1 MTSAAHRK
9 SIRFTLTLLIL
20 VPLLALTALWGY
32 AASVWTAEGLALRDD
47 AALAASAGKPAHT
60 LVVRLQ
66 EERRLTAAWQTSPGD
81 ASRTAVTDAR
91 SSTDTAV
98 ARFRAWR
105 AGADVTEETVK
116 GRAAGLGKALEELSQ
131 QRDAID
137 QRAADGAEAF
147 RYYTD
152 TVEEGTA
159 LLASVTRIGDGR
171 LAYGSAAVNHLV
183 QFSEMLSREDALFTT
198 AQASKR
204 LTAGTRAEFG
214 GYVAVQQQ
222 AATALDT
229 ADLSTSDAKA
239 FRRITGSP
247 QWTMLVSLEDD
258 VVSGRTGLPKEA
270 GKWRESADVVG
281 KDLREL
287 GTDALGGVTAEAS
300 SRADDLIIRVV
311 IGSAV
316 ALAVLGA
323 AGALVPRFTRSL
335 VDRLTR
341 IRQSAVELA
350 DNRLPR
356 LVEQLGRGEQAE
368 PVEPNPQQDHGADE
382 VGRLAAATQY
392 LAQAVETMFVQQA
405 RQFVQQARKRD
416 GTEQAFLGLA
426 RRTQVLINRMI
437 PKLDELERKHQDSDL
452 LKDIFAVDHLAT
464 RVRRHTE
471 NLVILG
477 GSPPV
482 RRWSKAVPIYEVLR
496 SAISETEHYSR
507 VDALPAPQVS
517 LVGRAVADVVHLL
530 AELIENGTA
539 FSPPETKVTVSAM
552 QVAKGLALQ
561 VEDRGLGMTE
571 ENYEHIN
578 TLLAEPPEL
587 DMMTLGETPRLG
599 IFVVARLAKR
609 HNLEISLRKSPYGG
623 TLAIVLL
630 PSALLEETKSLLSGL
645 ISEHLQETQ
654 QEVQQELEQE
664 LKQQDAERAPEAPA
678 VPGPRSGPD
687 EPLAAAGAGAG
698 MAGPGEGMHMP
709 SIGTGISMPSS
720 LDDHSGYPTYGGAGL
735 LPITPGDPADDA
747 AVPAAR
753 PHPHEG
759 ADHTAGHNTPTGDET
774 PSGTPVTEPGEPV
787 PPAPQASTAG
797 RLPMRVRGESLAE
810 PLRKTAHGNPEQD
823 DTGSTSAPSPD
834 RAGATM
840 AAIQSANRRARTSR
854 PADPPGGHDS
864 QAGTPGHGAGPE
876 DL

>member
-20 VPLLALTALWGY
+20 APLLALTALWGY
-32 AASVWTAEGLALRDD
+32 AASVWTGEGLALRDD
-47 AALAASAGKPAHT
+47 AELAASAGEPAHT

-66 EERRLTAAWQTSPGD
+66 EERRLTAAWQ
-81 ASRTAVTDAR
+81 ASSRDTPRTEVADAR

-98 ARFRAWR
+98 EKFHAWR
-105 AGADVTEETVK
+105 SASESTGGAVKRGAD
-116 GRAAGLGKALEELSQ
+116 GLNKALEELSQ

-137 QRAADGAEAF
+137 QRAADGPEAF

-152 TVEEGTA
+152 TLEEGTA
-159 LLASVTRIGDGR
+159 LLGAVTRIGDGR
-171 LAYGSAAVNHLV
+171 LAYGSAAVNDLV
-183 QFSEMLSREDALFTT
+183 RFSEMLSREDALFTT
-198 AQASKR
+198 AQGTKR
-204 LTAGTRAEFG
+204 LTAGMRTEFG

-222 AATALDT
+222 AATSLDT
-229 ADLSTSDAKA
+229 SDLSSGDAKA

-247 QWTMLVSLEDD
+247 QWATVVSLEDD
-258 VVSGRTGLPKEA
+258 VVSGRSGLPKQA
-270 GKWRESADVVG
+270 GEWRESADVVG
-281 KDLREL
+281 QDLREL
-287 GTDALGGVTAEAS
+287 STDALAGVTAEAT
-300 SRADDLIIRVV
+300 SRGDDLIIRVV
-311 IGSAV
+311 AGSLV

-323 AGALVPRFTRSL
+323 AGALVPRFSRSL
-335 VDRLTR
+335 ADRLSR
-341 IRQSAVELA
+341 IHDSTLELA
-350 DNRLPR
+350 DTRLPH

-368 PVEPNPQQDHGADE
+368 PVGRDPEGTHGNDE

-392 LAQAVETMFVQQA
+392 LAHIVETMFVQQA

-654 QEVQQELEQE
+654 QEVQQELRQQE
-664 LKQQDAERAPEAPA
+664 GRRGTEAPA
-678 VPGPRSGPD
+678 VPGPRSGLD
-687 EPLAAAGAGAG
+687 GPLAGAGAG
-698 MAGPGEGMHMP
+698 LVGPGEDLQTP
-709 SIGTGISMPSS
+709 SIGTGMSMAAA

-735 LPITPGDPADDA
+735 LPITPGDPTDEAGA
-747 AVPAAR
+747 PAAR

-759 ADHTAGHNTPTGDET
+759 ADHTAGHTTPIAHGAS
-774 PSGTPVTEPGEPV
+774 PSAPAEPDRPV
-787 PPAPQASTAG
+787 PPPPRASAAG
-797 RLPMRVRGESLAE
+797 RLPTRVRGESLAE
-810 PLRKTAHGNPEQD
+810 PLRKTAHGTPEQD
-823 DTGSTSAPSPD
+823 DTGSSSGPSPD

-864 QAGTPGHGAGPE
+864 QAGTPGHGTGPE

>member
-20 VPLLALTALWGY
+20 TPLLVLTALWGY
-32 AASVWTAEGLALRDD
+32 AASVWTGEGLALRAD
-47 AALAASAGKPAHT
+47 AELAASAGKPAHT

-66 EERRLTAAWQTSPGD
+66 EERRLTASWQASPGD
-81 ASRTAVTDAR
+81 ASRSAVTDAR
-91 SSTDTAV
+91 GSTDAAV
-98 ARFRAWR
+98 ERFRAWR
-105 AGADVTEETVK
+105 SAMDTTDGAVK
-116 GRAAGLGKALEELSQ
+116 GGANGLNKALEELSQ

-137 QRAADGAEAF
+137 QRASEGREAF

-159 LLASVTRIGDGR
+159 LLASVTRIGEGR
-171 LAYGSAAVNHLV
+171 LAYDSAAVNRLV

-198 AQASKR
+198 AKASNR
-204 LTAGTRAEFG
+204 LTAGTRTEFG
-214 GYVAVQQQ
+214 QYVAVQQQ
-222 AATALDT
+222 AAMALDT
-229 ADLSTSDAKA
+229 ADLSASDAKA

-247 QWTMLVSLEDD
+247 QWALVVSLEDD
-258 VVSGRTGLPKEA
+258 VISGRSGLPEQA
-270 GKWRESADVVG
+270 GKWRESADIVG
-281 KDLREL
+281 QDLREL
-287 GTDALGGVTAEAS
+287 GTGALGGVTAEAT
-300 SRADDLIIRVV
+300 SRADDLILRVV
-311 IGSAV
+311 IGSFV

-323 AGALVPRFTRSL
+323 AGVLVPRFTRSL
-335 VDRLTR
+335 AERLSR
-341 IRQSAVELA
+341 IHESTVELA
-350 DNRLPR
+350 DTRLPR
-356 LVEQLGRGEQAE
+356 LVEQIGRGEQAE
-368 PVEPNPQQDHGADE
+368 PVEPNPEQDHGTDE
-382 VGRLAAATQY
+382 VGRLATATQY
-392 LAQAVETMFVQQA
+392 LARAVESMFVQQA
-405 RQFVQQARKRD
+405 RQYVQQARKRD

-437 PKLDELERKHQDSDL
+437 PKLDELERKHQDSEL

-517 LVGRAVADVVHLL
+517 LVGRAVADVVHLV

-561 VEDRGLGMTE
+561 VEDRGLGMSE

-630 PSALLEETKSLLSGL
+630 PSAMLEETKSLLSGL

-654 QEVQQELEQE
+654 QEVQQELQQQE
-664 LKQQDAERAPEAPA
+664 VQRETEIPA
-678 VPGPRSGPD
+678 VPGPRSGLG
-687 EPLAAAGAGAG
+687 ESLAGAGAG
-698 MAGPGEGMHMP
+698 LGLAGPGEGLHAP
-709 SIGTGISMPSS
+709 SIGTGISMPES

-735 LPITPGDPADDA
+735 LPITPGEPSEDVGA
-747 AVPAAR
+747 PAAR

-759 ADHTAGHNTPTGDET
+759 ADHTGGHTTPTAHDTPPGAPAET
-774 PSGTPVTEPGEPV
+774 ARPV
-787 PPAPQASTAG
+787 PPAPRAPTAN
-797 RLPMRVRGESLAE
+797 RLPTRVRGESLAE

-823 DTGSTSAPSPD
+823 DTGSAATASPD

-854 PADPPGGHDS
+854 PADPPGAHDS